1 MNLQGQVLTEEVMT
15 ESVSLSAA
23 EMAANICSQTDQLDI
38 PRRYMFMQW
47 LLIHSRAIHSASEI
61 RENLNVWLGS
71 LPPESAEWEYKLIM
85 GETTWWREL
94 DERRLERIMLECLG
108 HNP

>member
-1 MNLQGQVLTEEVMT
+1 MNITMLTAEELSKD
-15 ESVSLSAA
+15 ESLSLSVSQMVSH
-23 EMAANICSQTDQLDI
+23 ICSRVDQLDVS
-38 PRRYMFMQW
+38 RRYMFMQW
-47 LLIHSRAIHSASEI
+47 LMIHSRTVRSFREV

-94 DERRLERIMLECLG
+94 DERRLERIMLDCLG